1 MANWIL
7 GLTGG
12 IGSGKSAVSAMFEQ
26 LGTTVVDADIVAREV
41 VEPGSVG
48 LKKIVE
54 HFGKTILT
62 SEGVLDR
69 AKLRGII
76 FDNETEKA
84 WLNALLHP
92 LIRESMLKQLQQAT
106 SDYVI
111 LVAPLLFE
119 NGLEKLC
126 NHTLL
131 IDVPVTTQIT
141 RTSVR
146 DNVSEAQAKKII
158 ASQMSRADKQ
168 LKADDILDNDR
179 ALSEVAID
187 VKKLHQKYLTHAETI
202 C

>member
-12 IGSGKSAVSAMFEQ
+12 IGSGKSAVSAMFEK
-26 LGTTVVDADIVAREV
+26 LGITVVDADIVAREV

-141 RTSVR
+141 RTRAR

-187 VKKLHQKYLTHAETI
+187 VKKLHQKYLTHA
-202 C
+202 

>member
-12 IGSGKSAVSAMFEQ
+12 IGSGKSAVSAMFEK
-26 LGTTVVDADIVAREV
+26 LGITVVDADIVAREV

-76 FDNETEKA
+76 FDNETKKA

-141 RTSVR
+141 RTSAR

-187 VKKLHQKYLTHAETI
+187 VKKLHQKYLTHA
-202 C
+202 

>member
-12 IGSGKSAVSAMFEQ
+12 IGSGKSAVSAMFEK
-26 LGTTVVDADIVAREV
+26 LGITVVDADIVAREV

-76 FDNETEKA
+76 FDNETKKA

-131 IDVPVTTQIT
+131 IDVPVTTQLLEPAHATMFPGSSEKNYCIT
-141 RTSVR
+141 
-146 DNVSEAQAKKII
+146 NVSC
-158 ASQMSRADKQ
+158 R
-168 LKADDILDNDR
+168 
-179 ALSEVAID
+179 
-187 VKKLHQKYLTHAETI
+187 
-202 C
+202 